1 MAQTAIEYLIE
12 QMENGNFESW
22 HTKNKWNTSYHAR
35 EKTLEIAKAM
45 EKEQIKEA
53 YWNGT
58 SDMEKADALL
68 MAEDYFNEY
77 YKK

>member
-1 MAQTAIEYLIE
+1 MAQQTAVDWLANEI
-12 QMENGNFESW
+12 S
-22 HTKNKWNTSYHAR
+22 TKVGTNDLLDDLYKQ
-35 EKTLEIAKAM
+35 AKAI

-58 SDMEKADALL
+58 SDMEKPDALL
-68 MAEDYFNEY
+68 MAEDYFNQY